1 MRIWITV
8 MFSTVGKASRENQYN
23 GTSSGIA
30 DLLVNR
36 PNNKNS
42 MGTMFEVSINKNN
55 NNKRGM
61 GND

>member
-1 MRIWITV
+1 